1 MSAQPQDKAPL
12 PLDQGQSERRGR
24 PHGAEADDGKAGG
37 ASLGGQASTGNFRGD
52 DSAGSNAQRGG
63 PSGNEVE
70 RTSPGMSTEKKAD
83 DTK

>member
-12 PLDQGQSERRGR
+12 PLDQGQAECRGR
-24 PHGAEADDGKAGG
+24 PKGDEADDGKSGG
-37 ASLGGQASTGNFRGD
+37 ISLGGQVSEGNFKGD

-63 PSGNEVE
+63 PSGSEVE
-70 RTSPGMSTEKKAD
+70 RTAPGMSTDKKAD